1 MKPQED
7 AAGLPVD
14 SLEVQAAMAGG
25 GTGRAEPDSHSF
37 LYYYSVLGVRGWRG
51 GSVLL
56 CTQKDLNSG
65 SELSPQH
72 SCKSQV

>member
-37 LYYYSVLGVRGWRG
+37 LYYYSVLGGEGLERQLSPAVHA
-51 GSVLL
+51 
-56 CTQKDLNSG
+56 KG
-65 SELSPQH
+65 SELGI
-72 SCKSQV
+72 